1 MKTALFGGTF
11 NPVHDGHIQMAEYLL
26 SHGYDRVV
34 LAPSNNPAYK
44 QCDNNFD
51 TRCEMLKIAIQG
63 REGMQI
69 CDLERDRPKDNYSYI
84 TIPLYKERIGE
95 FDFVIG
101 GDSLIDLGKW
111 KKPYQII
118 NQVKLV
124 VFDRGDRQAEVDE
137 ACKFWREQGA
147 NIVIERFVP
156 KDISST
162 IVRLESRLGLT
173 RGVPTEVAEYIEK
186 NGLYVDKSIRMS
198 KKLTTSLADK
208 LKELTGERTYK
219 HCLRVAYCA
228 LKLNSDLNLGLD
240 TDKILTAGLLHDCAK
255 RIKRVDD
262 PSIPKDSE
270 GTPVY
275 HQFAGSVVAREEF
288 GIHDEEVLNAIKYH
302 TTAKP
307 NMTDLDKLIFCA
319 DMLEEDRDFEGV
331 DELRK
336 IIWQD
341 LHRGFVACMEHQYA
355 YLVGRGG
362 DIYPLTTKAVEYYR
376 NENKQQ

>member
-111 KKPYQII
+111 KNPFQII

-124 VFDRGDRQAEVDE
+124 VFDRGDRQADVDE
-137 ACKFWREQGA
+137 ASKFWRVQGA
-147 NIVIERFVP
+147 DIVIERFVP

-186 NGLYVDKSIRMS
+186 NGLYVDKSIRIG

-270 GTPVY
+270 DTPVY

-288 GIHDEEVLNAIKYH
+288 DIHDEEVLNAIKYH

-336 IIWQD
+336 VIWQD

>member
-1 MKTALFGGTF
+1 
-11 NPVHDGHIQMAEYLL
+11 MAEYLL

-111 KKPYQII
+111 KNPYQVIG
-118 NQVKLV
+118 QVKLV

-262 PSIPKDSE
+262 TSIPKDSE

-275 HQFAGSVVAREEF
+275 HQFAGSVVARKEF
-288 GIHDEEVLNAIKYH
+288 GIHDEDVLDAIKYH

-336 IIWQD
+336 VIWQD
-341 LHRGFVACMEHQYA
+341 LHRGFLACMEHQYA

>member
-111 KKPYQII
+111 KNPFQII

-124 VFDRGDRQAEVDE
+124 VFDRGDRQADVDE
-137 ACKFWREQGA
+137 ASKFWRVQGA
-147 NIVIERFVP
+147 DIVIERFVP

-186 NGLYVDKSIRMS
+186 NGLYVDKSIRIG

-255 RIKRVDD
+255 RVRHVDD

-270 GTPVY
+270 DTPVY

-288 GIHDEEVLNAIKYH
+288 DIHDEEVLYAIKYH

-336 IIWQD
+336 VIWQD

>member
-1 MKTALFGGTF
+1 
-11 NPVHDGHIQMAEYLL
+11 MAEYLL

-111 KKPYQII
+111 KNPYQII

-137 ACKFWREQGA
+137 ASKFWREQGA
-147 NIVIERFVP
+147 DIVIERFVP

-186 NGLYVDKSIRMS
+186 NGLYVDKSIRIG

-255 RIKRVDD
+255 RVRHVDD

-288 GIHDEEVLNAIKYH
+288 DIQDEEVLNAIKYH

-341 LHRGFVACMEHQYA
+341 LHRGFVACMEHQYT

>member
-1 MKTALFGGTF
+1 M
-11 NPVHDGHIQMAEYLL
+11 L

-51 TRCEMLKIAIQG
+51 TRCEMLIIAIQG

-111 KKPYQII
+111 KNPYQII

-137 ACKFWREQGA
+137 ASKFWRVQGA
-147 NIVIERFVP
+147 DIVIERFVP

-186 NGLYVDKSIRMS
+186 NGLYVDKSIRIG

-262 PSIPKDSE
+262 TSIPKDSE
-270 GTPVY
+270 NTPVY

-288 GIHDEEVLNAIKYH
+288 DIHDEEVLNAIKYH

-336 IIWQD
+336 VIWQD

-355 YLVGRGG
+355 YLVNRGG

>member
-111 KKPYQII
+111 KNPFQII

-124 VFDRGDRQAEVDE
+124 VFDRGDRQADVDE
-137 ACKFWREQGA
+137 ASKFWRVQGA
-147 NIVIERFVP
+147 DIVIERFVP

-186 NGLYVDKSIRMS
+186 NGLYVDKSIRIG

-262 PSIPKDSE
+262 TSIPKDSE
-270 GTPVY
+270 NTPVY

-288 GIHDEEVLNAIKYH
+288 DIHDEEVLNAIKYH

-336 IIWQD
+336 VILQD

>member
-51 TRCEMLKIAIQG
+51 TRCEMLRIAIQG

-111 KKPYQII
+111 KNPYQVIG
-118 NQVKLV
+118 QVKLV

-137 ACKFWREQGA
+137 ASKFWREQGA
-147 NIVIERFVP
+147 DIVIERFVP

-162 IVRLESRLGLT
+162 IVRLESRLGLV
-173 RGVPTEVAEYIEK
+173 RGVPKGVAEYIEK
-186 NGLYVDKSIRMS
+186 NGLYVDKSIRIS

-255 RIKRVDD
+255 RIKHVDD

-270 GTPVY
+270 NTPVY

-288 GIHDEEVLNAIKYH
+288 DIHDEDVLNAIKYH